1 VTGTVALE
9 CFMKN
14 KSYVLFGKNLLT
26 SFLEHSS
33 RLPSQVGVDIK
44 LLFIAS
50 LFHFGKLFL
59 IFPENGKRGSL
70 DQAIF
75 SKANKDNFSSALHD
89 YIKRH

>member
-1 VTGTVALE
+1 
-9 CFMKN
+9 
-14 KSYVLFGKNLLT
+14 
-26 SFLEHSS
+26 
-33 RLPSQVGVDIK
+33 
-44 LLFIAS
+44 LFIAS